1 MPRMILFLLII
12 YLSSFLSAQNV
23 PASPLDLGDI
33 IIEGETDLIKDSLGT
48 NYDLDSLLKVDDK
61 TKFHYKPE
69 PVLEST
75 PKQVAYARDKLLSL
89 ELKGGNYTFGSC
101 RAALSASYLAN
112 FNFTLFNHSLGKKWH
127 NFESGLNW
135 LPSYRNFNFNAGISF
150 LDHESP
156 IIETAI
162 EGLNL
167 GITRSGFSAE
177 NKIDFPA
184 FNISAFNYRISQ
196 INEELTSLDVRSNI
210 NWDISIFKL
219 RTSLEYLKENF
230 QGDLTLFMKGLPVN
244 KLGLYLQYRSAKY
257 AHEKAEF
264 AVSVDLF
271 TRINLLKSLFLN
283 ISNEPYQTKKSYL
296 DDLKNYKF
304 STFTENSNQFSAL
317 INPQFSLEYFGPF
330 YLKGSFRFSMLQD
343 YYFFVP
349 DSLGF
354 YKITGFAKVERQEL
368 GLDFSYKIAK
378 MEVGNNLIF
387 TRYEVN
393 DDRINPENFS
403 DIKNNIPY
411 QPELE
416 NIAYFTFTYS
426 NWKLRAENNSIIGR
440 EDEFGLGMPDLNLVN
455 VYLSYLLF
463 EQFEIIGEVENML
476 NKKYLSRSYLPEQGL
491 QFKAGFRWTY

>member
-33 IIEGETDLIKDSLGT
+33 IIEGETDLIRDSLGT

-69 PVLEST
+69 PVLENT
-75 PKQVAYARDKLLSL
+75 PKQVAYTKDKLMSL

-101 RAALSASYLAN
+101 RAALSASNFAN
-112 FNFTLFNHSLGKKWH
+112 FNFSLFNHSLKKKWY
-127 NFESGLNW
+127 NFESGFNW
-135 LPSYRNFNFNAGISF
+135 LPSYRNFNFIAGISY
-150 LDHESP
+150 LNYESP
-156 IIETAI
+156 IIETEI

-167 GITRSGFSAE
+167 GISRSDNSAA
-177 NKIDFPA
+177 KINFPA
-184 FNISAFNYRISQ
+184 FNISTFNYRISKSD
-196 INEELTSLDVRSNI
+196 NELTSLDIRSNI

-230 QGDLTLFMKGLPVN
+230 QGDVTLFMRGLPVN

-264 AVSVDLF
+264 AVSVDFF

-283 ISNEPYQTKKSYL
+283 ISNEPYQTKFSYL
-296 DDLKNYKF
+296 DDLKHYKF
-304 STFTENSNQFSAL
+304 SEFSENSNQFSAS
-317 INPQFSLEYFGPF
+317 INPQFSLEYFGPI

-349 DSLGF
+349 DSIGVS
-354 YKITGFAKVERQEL
+354 KITGFDKVERQEL

-403 DIKNNIPY
+403 NIKNNIPY

-426 NWKLRAENNSIIGR
+426 NWKLRAENNSIVGR
-440 EDEFGLGMPDLNLVN
+440 EDELGLGMPDLNLVN

-463 EQFEIIGEVENML
+463 EQFEIIGEVENLL
-476 NKKYLSRSYLPEQGL
+476 NEKYIKRSDLPEQGL
-491 QFKAGFRWTY
+491 QIKAGFRWSY